1 MTKVRLLLAAA
12 VLAVGVFAANAA
24 LSNGPEPA
32 QAAPSCKTTVYH
44 PTDNSWTCASGP
56 AGWYHACDYDVDGH
70 RVRGHIDVAGS
81 ATDDRYTAW
90 APSQGCTQ
98 WAGVS
103 YGGIYILRIQT
114 CTEHE
119 GCSAWKKVS

>member
-1 MTKVRLLLAAA
+1 MRKIKLLAATAALAVCGFGASA
-12 VLAVGVFAANAA
+12 VLSDA
-24 LSNGPEPA
+24 PDEA
-32 QAAPSCKTTVYH
+32 QAAPTCETTVYH

-56 AGWYHACDYDVDGH
+56 AGWYRSCDYAVDGH

-98 WAGVS
+98 WAGV
-103 YGGIYILRIQT
+103 T
-114 CTEHE
+114 
-119 GCSAWKKVS
+119 